1 MDIENNIKINVEV
14 GGAKKN
20 FKDLTA
26 TIQEQKDITIEF
38 EKELR
43 RLETQ
48 LANTSKGSL
57 AAQTSIKGQIVNIKD
72 ALKDQRLS
80 LKDLNNEQEKAKLVN
95 DSYSAGISKT
105 TGVVSYLNQATGG
118 LASKLI
124 DVSKAAKLS
133 GKAMKAALI
142 SSGIGALVALVAL
155 LYENW
160 DDIKK
165 LISSSNSGL
174 DEQIEKSQA
183 LLKVHQDSLLKI
195 ESTEESLKR
204 QGKTE
209 KQINEIKKERL
220 GTIIKTAIEELNL
233 EKQRLAELQNLKKE
247 GGSTLEQFARTWG
260 KVFLSIYTLVDDL
273 FSKIGIDLGLGKKIA
288 KGQEWLFEGL
298 FGTEENIT
306 ESKAKIEEVQ
316 KLADAAQNRLDGILN
331 KEDENKKSTTKD
343 TKKVDNTAENLQKIE
358 DLENA
363 YLDSKLDKIQQEKNA
378 VLDKYF
384 TEIELAKQ
392 FGLDTTI
399 LEEAR
404 QNELLEI
411 DKFYKEEKEKAIQE
425 IEDNYL
431 LGKLEKEIAEIERK
445 AEADIIEL
453 EALGAKKELIEAV
466 EQESSDRINAIVK
479 EASDET
485 IKNEKEAADAK
496 KKLDNEVLNA
506 KLNML
511 GKMADGLSTLSEIA
525 GKETAAGKGLAV
537 AAATID
543 TIRGGVSA
551 FTGMVDVIPGP
562 VGLALGAVAAAGV
575 VASGFASVK
584 KILAVKV
591 PGGGGGG
598 SAPSGGGSAP
608 SGGGGF
614 TPNFNVV
621 GASSQNQLAETVAG
635 STSEPTRAY
644 VVYDDVKKAGDIES
658 NAIAAAGI

>member
-1 MDIENNIKINVEV
+1 MDIENNIKINVEL

-57 AAQTSIKGQIVNIKD
+57 AAQSSIKGQIVNIKD

-80 LKDLNNEQEKAKLVN
+80 LKDLNNEQGKAKLLN

-118 LASKLI
+118 L
-124 DVSKAAKLS
+124 VSKFIDISNAAKLS

-160 DDIKK
+160 DKVK
-165 LISSSNSGL
+165 NLISSSNSGL
-174 DEQIEKSQA
+174 SEQIKKSKA
-183 LLKVHQDSLLKI
+183 LLKVNQDSLLKI
-195 ESTEESLKR
+195 EATEESLKR

-209 KQINEIKKERL
+209 KQINEIKKEKL
-220 GTIIKTAIEELNL
+220 KTIIKTAIEELNL
-233 EKQRLAELQNLKKE
+233 EKQRLNELQNLKKE

-298 FGTEENIT
+298 FGTEEDIT
-306 ESKAKIEEVQ
+306 ESKAKIEEAQ

-331 KEDENKKSTTKD
+331 KENENKKSTTKD
-343 TKKVDNTAENLQKIE
+343 TAKDTTLDDKIAQNQKDLEAKVESETKQLEEIARIRKEFADKNQKDELLKIEKEREDKLLELENITLDEVFKREAIAEVNKFYDEEALAQKQKNADDEIALAKENADAQKAIDKEVLKQKEENLRNIG
-358 DLENA
+358 D
-363 YLDSKLDKIQQEKNA
+363 
-378 VLDKYF
+378 
-384 TEIELAKQ
+384 
-392 FGLDTTI
+392 
-399 LEEAR
+399 
-404 QNELLEI
+404 
-411 DKFYKEEKEKAIQE
+411 
-425 IEDNYL
+425 L
-431 LGKLEKEIAEIERK
+431 LGNLSN
-445 AEADIIEL
+445 L
-453 EALGAKKELIEAV
+453 LG
-466 EQESSDRINAIVK
+466 ES
-479 EASDET
+479 
-485 IKNEKEAADAK
+485 
-496 KKLDNEVLNA
+496 
-506 KLNML
+506 
-511 GKMADGLSTLSEIA
+511 
-525 GKETAAGKGLAV
+525 TAAGKAAAV
-537 AAATID
+537 AQATIS
-543 TIRGGVSA
+543 TYQSA
-551 FTGMVDVIPGP
+551 VKSYNSLSEIPVVGP
-562 VGLALGAVAAAGV
+562 ALGAVAAGV
-575 VASGFASVK
+575 AVASGIANVK

-598 SAPSGGGSAP
+598 GVSAP

>member
-1 MDIENNIKINVEV
+1 MDIENNIKINVEL

-57 AAQTSIKGQIVNIKD
+57 AAQSSIKGQIVNIKD

-80 LKDLNNEQEKAKLVN
+80 LKDLNNEQGKAKLLN

-118 LASKLI
+118 L
-124 DVSKAAKLS
+124 VSKFIDISNAAKLS

-160 DDIKK
+160 DKVK
-165 LISSSNSGL
+165 NLISSSNSGL
-174 DEQIEKSQA
+174 SEQIKKSKA
-183 LLKVHQDSLLKI
+183 LLKVNQDSLLKI
-195 ESTEESLKR
+195 EATEESLKR

-209 KQINEIKKERL
+209 KQINEIKKEKL
-220 GTIIKTAIEELNL
+220 KTIIKTAIEELNL
-233 EKQRLAELQNLKKE
+233 EKQRLNELQNLKKE

-298 FGTEENIT
+298 FGTEEDIT
-306 ESKAKIEEVQ
+306 ESKAKIEEAQ

-331 KEDENKKSTTKD
+331 KENENKKSTTKD
-343 TKKVDNTAENLQKIE
+343 TAKDTTLDDKIAQNQKDLEAKVESETKQLEEIARIRKEFADKNQKDELLKIEKEREDKLLELENITLDEVFKREAIAEVNKFYDEEALAQKQKNADDEIALAKENADAQKAIDKEVLKQKEENLRNIG
-358 DLENA
+358 D
-363 YLDSKLDKIQQEKNA
+363 
-378 VLDKYF
+378 
-384 TEIELAKQ
+384 
-392 FGLDTTI
+392 
-399 LEEAR
+399 
-404 QNELLEI
+404 
-411 DKFYKEEKEKAIQE
+411 
-425 IEDNYL
+425 L
-431 LGKLEKEIAEIERK
+431 LGNLSN
-445 AEADIIEL
+445 L
-453 EALGAKKELIEAV
+453 LG
-466 EQESSDRINAIVK
+466 ES
-479 EASDET
+479 
-485 IKNEKEAADAK
+485 
-496 KKLDNEVLNA
+496 
-506 KLNML
+506 
-511 GKMADGLSTLSEIA
+511 
-525 GKETAAGKGLAV
+525 TAAGKAAAV
-537 AAATID
+537 AQATIS
-543 TIRGGVSA
+543 TYQSA
-551 FTGMVDVIPGP
+551 VKSYNSLSEIPVVGP
-562 VGLALGAVAAAGV
+562 ALGAVAAGV
-575 VASGFASVK
+575 AVASGIANVK

-598 SAPSGGGSAP
+598 GGVSAP

>member
-1 MDIENNIKINVEV
+1 MDIENNIKINVEL

-57 AAQTSIKGQIVNIKD
+57 AAQSSIKGQIVNIKD

-80 LKDLNNEQEKAKLVN
+80 LKDLNNEQGKAKLLN

-118 LASKLI
+118 L
-124 DVSKAAKLS
+124 VSKFIDISNAAKLS

-160 DDIKK
+160 DKVK
-165 LISSSNSGL
+165 NLISSSNSGL
-174 DEQIEKSQA
+174 SEQIKKSKA
-183 LLKVHQDSLLKI
+183 LLKVNQDSLLKI
-195 ESTEESLKR
+195 EATEESLKR

-209 KQINEIKKERL
+209 KQINEIKKEKL
-220 GTIIKTAIEELNL
+220 KTIIKTAIEELNL
-233 EKQRLAELQNLKKE
+233 EKQRLNELQNLKKE

-298 FGTEENIT
+298 FGTEEDIT
-306 ESKAKIEEVQ
+306 ESKAKIEEAQ

-331 KEDENKKSTTKD
+331 KENENKKSTTKD
-343 TKKVDNTAENLQKIE
+343 TAKDTTLDDKIAQNQKDLEAKVESETKQLEEIARIRKEFADKNQKDELLKIEKEREDKLLELENITLDEVFKREAIAEVNKFYDEEALAQKQKNADDEIALAKENADAQKAIDKEVLKQKEENLRNIG
-358 DLENA
+358 D
-363 YLDSKLDKIQQEKNA
+363 
-378 VLDKYF
+378 
-384 TEIELAKQ
+384 
-392 FGLDTTI
+392 
-399 LEEAR
+399 
-404 QNELLEI
+404 
-411 DKFYKEEKEKAIQE
+411 
-425 IEDNYL
+425 L
-431 LGKLEKEIAEIERK
+431 LGNLSN
-445 AEADIIEL
+445 L
-453 EALGAKKELIEAV
+453 LG
-466 EQESSDRINAIVK
+466 ES
-479 EASDET
+479 
-485 IKNEKEAADAK
+485 
-496 KKLDNEVLNA
+496 
-506 KLNML
+506 
-511 GKMADGLSTLSEIA
+511 
-525 GKETAAGKGLAV
+525 TAAGKAAAV
-537 AAATID
+537 AQATIS
-543 TIRGGVSA
+543 TYQSA
-551 FTGMVDVIPGP
+551 VRSYNSLSEIPVVGP
-562 VGLALGAVAAAGV
+562 ALGAVAAGV
-575 VASGFASVK
+575 AVASGIANVK

-598 SAPSGGGSAP
+598 GVSAP

>member
-57 AAQTSIKGQIVNIKD
+57 AAQSSIKGQIVNIKD
-72 ALKDQRLS
+72 ALKDQQLS
-80 LKDLNNEQEKAKLVN
+80 LKDLNNEQGKAKLLN

-118 LASKLI
+118 LASKFI
-124 DVSKAAKLS
+124 DISNAAKLS

-160 DDIKK
+160 DKVK
-165 LISSSNSGL
+165 NLISSSNSGL
-174 DEQIEKSQA
+174 AQQIKKSQA
-183 LLKVHQDSLLKI
+183 LLKVNQDSLLKI

-209 KQINEIKKERL
+209 KQINEIKKEKL
-220 GTIIKTAIEELNL
+220 ETIIKTAIEELNL

-298 FGTEENIT
+298 FGTEEDIT

-331 KEDENKKSTTKD
+331 KENENKKSTTKD
-343 TKKVDNTAENLQKIE
+343 TAKDTTSDDKIAQNQKDLEAKVESETKQLEEIARIRKEFADKNQEDELLKIEKERENKLLELENITLDEVFKREAIAEVNKFYDEEALAQKQKNSSDEIALAKENADAQKAIDKEVSKQKEENLRKVG
-358 DLENA
+358 D
-363 YLDSKLDKIQQEKNA
+363 
-378 VLDKYF
+378 
-384 TEIELAKQ
+384 
-392 FGLDTTI
+392 
-399 LEEAR
+399 
-404 QNELLEI
+404 
-411 DKFYKEEKEKAIQE
+411 
-425 IEDNYL
+425 L
-431 LGKLEKEIAEIERK
+431 LGNLSN
-445 AEADIIEL
+445 L
-453 EALGAKKELIEAV
+453 LG
-466 EQESSDRINAIVK
+466 ES
-479 EASDET
+479 
-485 IKNEKEAADAK
+485 
-496 KKLDNEVLNA
+496 
-506 KLNML
+506 
-511 GKMADGLSTLSEIA
+511 
-525 GKETAAGKGLAV
+525 TAAGKAAGV
-537 AAATID
+537 AQATIS
-543 TIRGGVSA
+543 TYQSA
-551 FTGMVDVIPGP
+551 VQSYNSLSGIPVVGP
-562 VGLALGAVAAAGV
+562 ALGAVAAGV
-575 VASGFASVK
+575 AVASGIANVK

-598 SAPSGGGSAP
+598 SAPSGGGGSAP